1 MNGTTIK
8 TIAAQGGISE
18 SVIYRHFESKDQLF
32 YEAVVEP
39 LREAVDKLVAAA
51 EVVDRDEPLTP
62 ERQVETLNG
71 LYRQLVATLEEVLP
85 LLGLVL
91 FGDPEVARRFYT
103 ESFAVAMDRLAEA
116 WRQVEGRYGY
126 TLESPD
132 ISARAVMGIAL
143 DHRPRIPPQPA
154 LQPRPR
160 PAAHQRRHV
169 ARLLP
174 DDRARPPRAV
184 SALSSLSA
192 LKRGSSLVPRRHLV
206 AKNRRQRD
214 QIPKERPIARRF
226 AIQCAE
232 AGAYAACA
240 ALTSLDGEADA
251 VDVGL
256 QRVEVEAV
264 DLGRVAVEDLRAV
277 VVGHTRVA

>member
-39 LREAVDKLVAAA
+39 LRDAVDKLVAAA

-62 ERQVETLNG
+62 ERQVETMNG

-91 FGDPEVARRFYT
+91 FGDPAVARRFYT

-116 WRQVEGRYGY
+116 WRQVEDRYGY

-143 DHRPRIPPQPA
+143 IIALESHHNQRYDRDRA
-154 LQPRPR
+154 LQLISEGTSRGFFPTIEPD
-160 PAAHQRRHV
+160 
-169 ARLLP
+169 RLV
-174 DDRARPPRAV
+174 R
-184 SALSSLSA
+184 
-192 LKRGSSLVPRRHLV
+192 
-206 AKNRRQRD
+206 
-214 QIPKERPIARRF
+214 
-226 AIQCAE
+226 
-232 AGAYAACA
+232 
-240 ALTSLDGEADA
+240 
-251 VDVGL
+251 
-256 QRVEVEAV
+256 
-264 DLGRVAVEDLRAV
+264 
-277 VVGHTRVA
+277 